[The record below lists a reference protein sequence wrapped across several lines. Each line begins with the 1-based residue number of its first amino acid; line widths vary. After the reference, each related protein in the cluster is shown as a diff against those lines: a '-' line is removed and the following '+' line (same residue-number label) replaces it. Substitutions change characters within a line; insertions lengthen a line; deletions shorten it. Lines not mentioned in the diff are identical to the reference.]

1 MNVDLNALDSSLSVT
16 DFLLNLIPFS
26 VADAFANGGIL
37 QVLLFSVLLASRW
50 RNGRKR
56 RVRRGVH

>member
-26 VADAFANGGIL
+26 VADAFANGDIL